1 MDISQIIT
9 PEDAVKLEDN
19 KQYQFYF
26 DLVQHAM
33 GTLVEG
39 TRRLHNEQVSQQETE
54 FVRLSAERLLYTLNA
69 LELRYL
75 HIDENTMEIDVTDSG
90 FPNSS
95 ALRFLSNEIS
105 FIEKGA
111 AAKIEEVDP
120 LIDACVEKLM
130 VRKEHI
136 SNEDIAQTAFSLFH
150 KRTDPKQLYDM
161 FVFGAVRPSEL
172 LDYDF
177 VVYWMNYDV
186 LINRPFISIMYFDI
200 EAKNTGQRK
209 YDEEEIIN
217 AIKNTVP
224 ASTPQSVIYDIDKN
238 VEEIVPK
245 LFKRIDIGPL
255 ANIFTRD
262 DRQVSLALREGIRSK
277 NLPMDAFA
285 LEIKMDQV
293 KSTGEVDTGGI
304 FSFINKKKIQ
314 NWSEPTS
321 FKFLM
326 APHNV
331 IQYLHNNHS
340 ETLKGLTKHP
350 IDVEA
355 IKKDN

>member
-9 PEDAVKLEDN
+9 PEDTVKLDDK

-54 FVRLSAERLLYTLNA
+54 FIRLCSERLLYTLNS

-105 FIEKGA
+105 FIEKGT

-120 LIDACVEKLM
+120 LIDAFVEKLM
-130 VRKEHI
+130 VQKEHI
-136 SNEDIAQTAFSLFH
+136 ESEAIAQTAFSLFH
-150 KRTDPKQLYDM
+150 KRTDKKELFDM
-161 FVFGAVRPSEL
+161 FVFGSVRPSEL
-172 LDYDF
+172 VDYDY

-186 LINRPFISIMYFDI
+186 LINRPFVSLMYFDI
-200 EAKNTGQRK
+200 EATNTGQRK

-217 AIKNTVP
+217 ALKNTVP
-224 ASTPQSVIYDIDKN
+224 ASAAQTVIYDIDKN
-238 VEEIVPK
+238 VTEIVPK
-245 LFKRIDIGPL
+245 LFKRFDIGPL
-255 ANIFTRD
+255 ASIFTRD
-262 DRQVSLALREGIRSK
+262 DRKISLALREGIKSK
-277 NLPMDAFA
+277 DLPIDAFA
-285 LEIKMDQV
+285 LEIKMEQV
-293 KSTGEVDTGGI
+293 KSTGEVETGGI

-314 NWSEPTS
+314 NWSDPTA
-321 FKFLM
+321 FTFLM
-326 APHNV
+326 APHSV
-331 IQYLHNNHS
+331 IQYLHNSHS
-340 ETLKGLTKHP
+340 ETLIGLTKHP
-350 IDVEA
+350 IDVEG
-355 IKKDN
+355 IKKEQ